1 MKFSFIVPV
10 YNVLDYLEQCVASL
24 EAVAVDKEILLVDDG
39 STDGSGA
46 LCDSLAAAD
55 GDIRVLH
62 KKNGGLS
69 SARNHGIL
77 HAAGDYLVFVDS
89 DDFLDRAETERMLS
103 SVHSTYPVAVGLYAN
118 YYDDGKKTSPEASL
132 VMSRLSGEVE
142 TARFLTEIRDKT
154 DSDYLVAVRFVV
166 SRAFIMAN
174 DLLFREGIYHED
186 EEWTCRL
193 LPRTQKLWVAP
204 CYFYQYRQ
212 QRPGAITSKTTP
224 RHLFDTLTIMD
235 SVTAEIDRGQDAPR
249 TAFLQSRRA
258 GLFMNCL
265 LNLYVLNEEQYQQV
279 FHRLSEYLPRCR
291 RYLPGSKGRILASVI
306 AVSGLKN
313 ACALVR
319 HQQRKRRAL

>member
-24 EAVAVDKEILLVDDG
+24 EAVEADKEILLVDDG

-46 LCDSLAAAD
+46 LCDSLAAAG

-103 SVHSTYPVAVGLYAN
+103 AINGAYPVTAGLYVS
-118 YYDDGKKTSPEASL
+118 YYDATKE
-132 VMSRLSGEVE
+132 SRRENSAVFARLEGEVE
-142 TARFLTEIRDKT
+142 TARLLTEIRDKT

-166 SRAFIMAN
+166 SRAFIMDN

-212 QRPGAITSKTTP
+212 QRPGAITAKTTS

-265 LNLYVLNEEQYQQV
+265 LNLYILNEEQYQEA
-279 FHRLSEYLPRCR
+279 FCHLKEYLPQCR
-291 RYLPGSKGRILASVI
+291 RCLPGSKGRILASVI
-306 AVSGLKN
+306 AVLGFKN
-313 ACALVR
+313 ACAFVR
-319 HQQRKRRAL
+319 HLQRKRRAI